1 MIKILVF
8 QSVFISCALTAL
20 VTHQYNLVHKDV
32 AKSLETMIA
41 PAWEAF
47 ASTAGG
53 GNDDMECAVRC
64 SQSATCA
71 AFIMSGGSCH
81 ISAIA
86 PTVDNFVDSNS
97 TTSFYTK
104 A

>member
-1 MIKILVF
+1 
-8 QSVFISCALTAL
+8 
-20 VTHQYNLVHKDV
+20 
-32 AKSLETMIA
+32 MIA
-41 PAWEAF
+41 PAWETF

-64 SQSATCA
+64 SQSATCTSKIYTIHYFVRFCSEHLLFCCNVFFA

-86 PTVDNFVDSNS
+86 PVAADFVASNS
-97 TTSFYTK
+97 TTTSFYTK

>member
-1 MIKILVF
+1 
-8 QSVFISCALTAL
+8 
-20 VTHQYNLVHKDV
+20 
-32 AKSLETMIA
+32 MIA

-71 AFIMSGGSCH
+71 GFH
-81 ISAIA
+81 
-86 PTVDNFVDSNS
+86 
-97 TTSFYTK
+97 Y
-104 A
+104 